1 MRLFLGVCVFL
12 ICSAHAAY
20 CCYENNIDPT
30 PIVNLSPVDIG
41 PWIYDLD
48 TPPAESMTP
57 PNGASGEDY
66 NDPGNDL
73 EPLIFDE
80 DEQ

>member
-20 CCYENNIDPT
+20 CCYEKDKDPQ
-30 PIVNLSPVDIG
+30 PAPELSPVDIG

-48 TPPAESMTP
+48 RPSRDINPSSDTS
-57 PNGASGEDY
+57 
-66 NDPGNDL
+66 GNDYMGSDEDF
-73 EPLIFDE
+73 EPIIFDE
-80 DEQ
+80 EEQ